1 MDPKWVKFVTNYKAL
16 GGNRIQLLKMKGLPC
31 GDFSIV
37 DIYAPN
43 NLLNIFNSWELMK
56 EEIPRDYNWL
66 SYGDLNT
73 ME

>member
-1 MDPKWVKFVTNYKAL
+1 
-16 GGNRIQLLKMKGLPC
+16 MKGLPC
-31 GDFSIV
+31 GDFNRV
-37 DIYAPN
+37 NIYALN

>member
-1 MDPKWVKFVTNYKAL
+1 M
-16 GGNRIQLLKMKGLPC
+16 LKMKGLPC
-31 GDFSIV
+31 GDFNIIN
-37 DIYAPN
+37 IYAPS

>member
-1 MDPKWVKFVTNYKAL
+1 
-16 GGNRIQLLKMKGLPC
+16 MKGLPC
-31 GDFSIV
+31 GNLIIIN
-37 DIYAPN
+37 IYAPN

-66 SYGDLNT
+66 LYGDLNM